1 MRLQDELLRRTGAS
15 EADFRNIVSVGTLSR
30 LVVRTVG
37 LIGGPESLAEWYF
50 GPRGFIHKMCRVFE
64 TRLLSLGSEGH
75 LQWEIELRGVE
86 GQPLVLWWGLAAGAE
101 AIVRQAGA
109 HDARVEVMLRPWGAL
124 FALRDTKRSVL
135 LRIRQALLWPLRAH
149 RAQQALSEANDD
161 LLDRLN
167 ELEAEIRRR
176 HQAEELLRLQF
187 AEAET
192 LQRKLSSSERLNSLG
207 LVAGGVAHDF
217 NNLLVAIMG
226 HAELAMSE
234 PGAELVREDLEA
246 IVEAAKH
253 GADLTRRLLTFGRQ
267 QGVQTRLTTLT
278 PIVREAWKLLRNLL
292 PADLDTRLEL
302 DEDGP
307 LLLVDPSQIEQMV
320 MNLAINARDAMA
332 ESAGPQLTIRVS
344 ARVLAAEALP
354 AERALAPG
362 RYALLQVE
370 DRGLGI
376 APEALARIFDP
387 FYTTKAVGKGT
398 GLGLAMVF
406 GIVQQHRGFIHVES
420 ELGRGSCFEIYL
432 PEAGPEERAS
442 VGELGER
449 GPAPRGSG
457 KILLVDDNPLVRTA
471 TAQLLRQGGYEVEI
485 AEDGEQGLQRALEL
499 GAEIDLLMTDSVM
512 PRRSGISL
520 IRELRR
526 RRPELPSVLVTG
538 YTDDREGVGELE
550 AAGVPTL
557 RKPFTSN
564 ELLWAIHDA
573 LALAST

>member
-86 GQPLVLWWGLAAGAE
+86 GQPLVLWWALAAGAE

-124 FALRDTKRSVL
+124 FALRYTKRSVL

-278 PIVREAWKLLRNLL
+278 PLVREAWKLLRNLL

-387 FYTTKAVGKGT
+387 FYTTKEVDRGT
-398 GLGLAMVF
+398 GLGLATVY
-406 GIVQQHRGFIHVES
+406 GIVRQAGGDIRVES
-420 ELGRGSCFEIYL
+420 EPGRGTRFMITWPQVEVVE
-432 PEAGPEERAS
+432 PEPRAPAELERAPVGPEGCA
-442 VGELGER
+442 V
-449 GPAPRGSG
+449 
-457 KILLVDDNPLVRTA
+457 LLVEDEFAVREVVA
-471 TAQLLRQGGYEVEI
+471 RILAGGGYAVTAVE
-485 AEDGEQGLQRALEL
+485 DPLE
-499 GAEIDLLMTDSVM
+499 
-512 PRRSGISL
+512 
-520 IRELRR
+520 
-526 RRPELPSVLVTG
+526 
-538 YTDDREGVGELE
+538 
-550 AAGVPTL
+550 
-557 RKPFTSN
+557 
-564 ELLWAIHDA
+564 A
-573 LALAST
+573 LALADGGLEVDLIVSDVVMPQMNGPTMVAQLVDRLGPRPVVYVSGYAKAAQSELRDHAGFLTKPFTPAALLDKVESQLRSFRADLK